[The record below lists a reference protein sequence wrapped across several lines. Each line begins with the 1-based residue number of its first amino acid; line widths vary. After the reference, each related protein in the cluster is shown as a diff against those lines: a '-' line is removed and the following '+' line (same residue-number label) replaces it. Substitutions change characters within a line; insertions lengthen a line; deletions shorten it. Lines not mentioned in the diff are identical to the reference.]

1 MLATLSLIIKI
12 GKILWDIE
20 PTLYSAFMAILA
32 AIKPT
37 PTTGNADTTEVVKSV
52 ARAFIPVVDAGNQ
65 VKLQEALTSY
75 DENFANNPQLF
86 GGA

>member
-1 MLATLSLIIKI
+1 MLAILSMILKI

-20 PTLYSAFMAILA
+20 PTLYSAFMGILA

-37 PTTGNADTTEVVKSV
+37 PDAGNAVTVEAVKSV
-52 ARAFIPVVDAGNQ
+52 ARAIMPVVDADNQ
-65 VKLQEALTSY
+65 AKIQAALVSY
-75 DENFANNPQLF
+75 DEDFANNPQLS